1 MSDTAAAPR
10 QVAGKIG
17 VTALVLYLLAIAI
30 RIDGCYA
37 PDGQLRNE
45 RASGPAVGATFPSFE
60 MRDVSGA
67 TISLADLSGTP
78 AILAFVPSLD
88 WSPPTKARLIDLA
101 EAFRGRR
108 DVRVAIVTTADQATA
123 RARAFV
129 RDRSTPFYYLIDDV
143 GLTQRLGLATEGPHG
158 GAAAVSA
165 TFVLDAA
172 GTVRFRD
179 VREPSDQWLDPRAIL
194 DAVARV
200 G

>member
-1 MSDTAAAPR
+1 MSETTPAPR

-37 PDGQLRNE
+37 PDGQLRDE
-45 RASGPAVGATFPSFE
+45 RATGPALGTAFPSFE

-67 TISLADLSGTP
+67 AISLADLSGAP
-78 AILAFVPSLD
+78 AVLAFVPSLD

-108 DVRVAIVTTADQATA
+108 DVRVAIVMTAAQATP

-129 RDRSTPFYYLIDDV
+129 RDRSTPFYYLIDDI
-143 GLTQRLGLATEGPHG
+143 GLTQRLGLTTEGPDG
-158 GAAAVSA
+158 GAAAISA
-165 TFVLDAA
+165 TFVLDAI

-179 VREPSDQWLDPRAIL
+179 VREPADEWLDPRAIL